1 MDDRVLAGVCG
12 GLATYM
18 EVDPVWV
25 RLGFVAGTLFWGVG
39 LIVYALLWI
48 TLPRTARRRRSWKR
62 PSPGHRKP
70 TSGGGN
76 SLADGRAS
84 GPDLEL
90 PLLSFLQVCGAG
102 FTGGSGSVS
111 TLSPQVVITA
121 VWPVPV
127 PGTRWLLRL
136 PNWVGDAVMVLPALR
151 ALPHTGQEWI
161 GVAHPRVIPL
171 YQATGLFREL
181 HPARGAA
188 APLQLGPRLHRRKP
202 DRTIVFT
209 DAPSGA
215 ILAGIS
221 QAPLR
226 AGRGKGFW
234 SSFYSDSLPSS
245 RRQAPL
251 WKEFL
256 EVSLAAGGTAA
267 DEVDFG
273 IDPGP
278 EARSRVA
285 SWCRE
290 VDEAPVALAPG
301 AAYGPAKRWLGFPDL
316 ARELT
321 ARGKGVVVVGGEEDR
336 EAAGAIHA
344 AGVLNLVGRTN
355 LLEAIALLERCSLL
369 VTNDSGAM
377 HLGRAA
383 GTQVVALFGSSSPD
397 WTGPGPKEGT
407 ALWTK
412 PVCSPCFR
420 RKCPLLG
427 DDHLQCLRQITMNSV
442 LEAMDMEPQG

>member
-1 MDDRVLAGVCG
+1 M
-12 GLATYM
+12 
-18 EVDPVWV
+18 
-25 RLGFVAGTLFWGVG
+25 
-39 LIVYALLWI
+39 
-48 TLPRTARRRRSWKR
+48 
-62 PSPGHRKP
+62 
-70 TSGGGN
+70 
-76 SLADGRAS
+76 
-84 GPDLEL
+84 
-90 PLLSFLQVCGAG
+90 
-102 FTGGSGSVS
+102 
-111 TLSPQVVITA
+111 ITA

-181 HPARGAA
+181 HSARGAA
-188 APLQLGPRLHRRKP
+188 APLQLGRRLRRRKP
-202 DRTIVFT
+202 DRTVVFT
-209 DAPSGA
+209 EAPSGA

-226 AGRGKGFW
+226 AGRGRGFW

-245 RRQAPL
+245 QRQTPL

-256 EVSLAAGGTAA
+256 EISVAAGGT
-267 DEVDFG
+267 ETTTIDFG

-285 SWCRE
+285 EWCLE
-290 VDEAPVALAPG
+290 GDAGPVALAPG
-301 AAYGPAKRWLGFPDL
+301 AAYGPAKRWDGFSDL
-316 ARELT
+316 SRELI
-321 ARGKGVVVVGGEEDR
+321 ARGRGVVVVGGEEDR
-336 EAAGAIHA
+336 EAASTITGD
-344 AGVLNLVGRTN
+344 GVLNLVGRTN
-355 LLEAIALLERCSLL
+355 LLEAIAVLETCSVL

-383 GTQVVALFGSSSPD
+383 RTRVVALFGSSSPT
-397 WTGPGPKEGT
+397 WTGPGPEEGT

-412 PVCSPCFR
+412 PACSPCFR
-420 RKCPLLG
+420 RECPLTG
-427 DDHLQCLRQITMNSV
+427 GEHLQCLRQITMNSV
-442 LEAMDMEPQG
+442 LQAMNLEHQV